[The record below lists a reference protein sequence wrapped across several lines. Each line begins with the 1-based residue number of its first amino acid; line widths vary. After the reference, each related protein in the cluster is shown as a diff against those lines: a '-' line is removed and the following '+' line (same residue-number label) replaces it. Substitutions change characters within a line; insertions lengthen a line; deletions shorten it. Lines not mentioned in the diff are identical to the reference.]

1 MKKRVIRSAYPIYL
15 AAAAWILFSLF
26 MPMYELSSILL
37 CTGVSI
43 AAYLIASRLIPG
55 RVVEEE
61 AAPDSGDAEVNRQ
74 ISEGRA
80 ALKALRVS
88 ASDIA
93 ARTASDSAHLTA
105 PIERMVQAGDKIFEA
120 LEKNP
125 KDSQQVRKF
134 MNYYLPTAVKLLDTY
149 RTMLGAGSGENIT
162 STLSRIENSL
172 GMIADAFEKQLDRLY
187 ADDQI
192 DIYAEISAL
201 ETMMAADGLKDTPT
215 PMTRK

>member
-1 MKKRVIRSAYPIYL
+1 MKKRVIRSAYPVYL
-15 AAAAWILFSLF
+15 AAAAWVVLSLF
-26 MPMYELSSILL
+26 LPMYELSSILL
-37 CTGVSI
+37 CAGTAI
-43 AAYLIASRLIPG
+43 AAYLIGSRFFPG
-55 RVVEEE
+55 RTVEEE
-61 AAPDSGDAEVNRQ
+61 AAPDSGNAEVDCQ
-74 ISEGRA
+74 IGEGRI
-80 ALKALRVS
+80 ALKALRTS

-93 ARTASDSAHLTA
+93 ARTAGDAAHLTV
-105 PIERMVQAGDKIFEA
+105 PIERMVQAGEKIFAE

-125 KDSQQVRKF
+125 ADSQQVRKF

-149 RTMLGAGSGENIT
+149 RTMLGAGGGENIT

-201 ETMMAADGLKDTPT
+201 ETMMAADGLKDAPT
-215 PMTRK
+215 PMTKK

>member
-15 AAAAWILFSLF
+15 AAAAWVLLSLF

-37 CTGVSI
+37 CAGASI
-43 AAYLIASRLIPG
+43 AAYLIAARFIPG
-55 RVVEEE
+55 RVIEEE

-80 ALKALRVS
+80 ALKALRAS
-88 ASDIA
+88 AEDIT
-93 ARTASDSAHLTA
+93 ARGKNDLTA
-105 PIERMVQAGDKIFEA
+105 PVGRMVQAGEKIFEA
-120 LEKNP
+120 LEKDP